1 MTIVKADTPT
11 LSIAQKWQALPQT
24 TKIAVYG
31 GGGGAAALLIAALT
45 FTCIRQ
51 RRAGR
56 QERDAYNA
64 KVEKEREDAYRDQM
78 ELREKGLGGWDA
90 GAYAK
95 QGDDALGGWG
105 GSHVPKGYEADE
117 PTLPK
122 MPSNV
127 IISEVQSRSNSPG
140 IQRSISPVSR
150 HQTPALVSP
159 ESPLTWNGA
168 NQGGMIHNAS
178 NAYSGGYGNSSNIP
192 RSPSFPL
199 GGSISPQRGMSNGGY
214 QRF

>member
-1 MTIVKADTPT
+1 VKADTPT
-11 LSIAQKWQALPQT
+11 LSMAQKWQALPQT
-24 TKIAVYG
+24 TKVAVYG
-31 GGGGAAALLIAALT
+31 GSGGAAALLIAALT

-78 ELREKGLGGWDA
+78 ELREKGLGGWDQ

-105 GSHVPKGYEADE
+105 GSHVPHGYAADE

-122 MPSNV
+122 MPPNV
-127 IISEVQSRSNSPG
+127 MVSEVPSRSNSPG
-140 IQRSISPVSR
+140 IQRSMSPVSR

-159 ESPLTWNGA
+159 ESPRTWNGG
-168 NQGGMIHNAS
+168 NQGGMIHNTS
-178 NAYSGGYGNSSNIP
+178 NAYSGGYGNSSNVP

-199 GGSISPQRGMSNGGY
+199 GGSMPPQRGPSNGGY